1 MEETRE
7 LCKSKKESYSIL
19 KNLLKEKMIV
29 MTQKVKRIIFTIIAL
44 LLVIILCGLILA
56 HFPVR
61 K

>member
-1 MEETRE
+1 M
-7 LCKSKKESYSIL
+7 LVAFKINPYLKDPIKSIT
-19 KNLLKEKMIV
+19 
-29 MTQKVKRIIFTIIAL
+29 MTQKVKRIIFTIVAL

>member
-1 MEETRE
+1 
-7 LCKSKKESYSIL
+7 
-19 KNLLKEKMIV
+19 